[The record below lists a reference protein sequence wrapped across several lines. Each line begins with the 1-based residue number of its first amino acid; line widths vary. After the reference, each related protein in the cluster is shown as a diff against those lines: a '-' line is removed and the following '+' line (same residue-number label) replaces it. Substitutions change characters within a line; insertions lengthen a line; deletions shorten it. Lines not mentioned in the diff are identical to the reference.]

1 MQEALR
7 DYRMARLHVSLVGVS
22 GLVGARSRRFEFVLG
37 GETLEYTFSG
47 ASSQGESF
55 QFDNGNPVQLVF
67 KPSHL
72 DLLRGDRA
80 GLVIKLF
87 GKTLLAYVQA
97 ASSNKSLSDV
107 TSGYEAV
114 EQTVDLMSNA
124 QKTVCSLSLKVWVDM
139 E

>member
-1 MQEALR
+1 
-7 DYRMARLHVSLVGVS
+7 VGVS

-47 ASSQGESF
+47 ALSQGESF
-55 QFDNGNPVQLVF
+55 KFGNGNPVELVF
-67 KPSHL
+67 LPGHL

-87 GKTLLAYVQA
+87 SRTLLAYAQV
-97 ASSNKSLSDV
+97 ASISKSLSDV
-107 TSGYEAV
+107 SSEHEAV
-114 EQTVDLMSNA
+114 EQSVDLMSNA
-124 QKTVCSLSLKVWVDM
+124 QKTVCSLSLKVWVVM